1 MAVGMLTA
9 KAPAKPFYYSDPTQL
24 PQWRRRGIRQCRCQT
39 SLFNGANYR
48 PAVILPGLGNSSN
61 DYKNLA
67 STLESR
73 GIHTII
79 AKVSRLDWLRNAA
92 GLLDPNYWKGTL
104 HPSPVLDWYIERIQE
119 AVSEATLQANGQKI
133 SLLGHSAGGWLARI
147 YMANF
152 GMDQV
157 SLLLTLGTPHQYI
170 KGERLIGS
178 FSTDSM
184 RKPKELAMDGG
195 DLTGTSREQRLDVIT
210 ENVSEKPS
218 YMSANLAWRARIV
231 GQGYKQVCGR
241 ADVWGDGIVPEI
253 SAHLEGATNISLD
266 GVYHSP
272 VGSDDIS
279 RPWYGSSVVIDKWIH
294 HLLE

>member
-157 SLLLTLGTPHQYI
+157 SLLLTLGTPHHPPPKGVPGVIDQTRGLLDYVQRFCRVPCSTHQLKYVCVAGRYI

-195 DLTGTSREQRLDVIT
+195 DLTGTSREQRFVDVL
-210 ENVSEKPS
+210 
-218 YMSANLAWRARIV
+218 M
-231 GQGYKQVCGR
+231 
-241 ADVWGDGIVPEI
+241 
-253 SAHLEGATNISLD
+253 
-266 GVYHSP
+266 
-272 VGSDDIS
+272 
-279 RPWYGSSVVIDKWIH
+279 YG
-294 HLLE
+294 EME